1 MIEFGEQ
8 IHCSTL
14 EEATSK
20 YGFSARFLPN
30 CLAAL
35 WLWGQRR
42 EPGCQFWCCLFDCVW
57 ASYLNS
63 VSNGKNNSSL
73 LFGLGSE
80 IKAAYLIIWQIK
92 KFSLLPTNIPVFTEY
107 WIIAGAVS
115 REVISISG
123 VGWKLVL
130 YTCSVFRFQLLFDLL
145 LFQFSLGK
153 VAASSLLG
161 RYRCWSSGHSNGKH
175 WNWETRV
182 LVQLVGQLLC
192 MQPIQV

>member
-1 MIEFGEQ
+1 MIEIGEQ

-20 YGFSARFLPN
+20 YGFSAQFLPS

-42 EPGCQFWCCLFDCVW
+42 EPSCQFWCCLFDSMW

-63 VSNGKNNSSL
+63 VSNGKNNSSS
-73 LFGLGSE
+73 LFGLGQQS
-80 IKAAYLIIWQIK
+80 KLFTRYLADQKVLIVTHKYPW
-92 KFSLLPTNIPVFTEY
+92 FTEY

-115 REVISISG
+115 REVISTSG
-123 VGWKLVL
+123 VGWNLVL

-145 LFQFSLGK
+145 LPQFSLGK
-153 VAASSLLG
+153 VAASSLFGDKML
-161 RYRCWSSGHSNGKH
+161 KFK
-175 WNWETRV
+175 V
-182 LVQLVGQLLC
+182 F
-192 MQPIQV
+192 